1 MTTPDPL
8 ANPIKPEDDTQ
19 ASIPAP
25 EAPSFPQTSAPAFDE
40 ATATPGTTT
49 YGTAYDPAGAAPET
63 QPQDAQQGYAQ
74 QPFGQAQDAQQ
85 PYTQPAFGQPQDPQQ
100 GYAQPAFGQPA
111 FAQGV
116 YANPPK
122 QLIIALLLA
131 FFVGP
136 LGIHNFY
143 LGYNSRGLIQL
154 LLSVIVIGLPITAI
168 WALIEFIMIIMRSG
182 SYGYDASGQ
191 PLV

>member
-25 EAPSFPQTSAPAFDE
+25 EAPSFPQASAPSFDE
-40 ATATPGTTT
+40 ATATPGATT
-49 YGTAYDPAGAAPET
+49 YGTAYDPAGAAPE
-63 QPQDAQQGYAQ
+63 A
-74 QPFGQAQDAQQ
+74 QAQDAQQ
-85 PYTQPAFGQPQDPQQ
+85 PYTQPAFG
-100 GYAQPAFGQPA
+100 QPAFGQPA

-122 QLIIALLLA
+122 QWIIALLLA

-168 WALIEFIMIIMRSG
+168 WAFIEFIMIIMRSG
-182 SYGYDASGQ
+182 SYGCDATGQ

>member
-8 ANPIKPEDDTQ
+8 ANPIKPDDDTQ

-25 EAPSFPQTSAPAFDE
+25 ETPSFPQASAPSFDE

-49 YGTAYDPAGAAPET
+49 YGTAYDPAGAAPE
-63 QPQDAQQGYAQ
+63 A
-74 QPFGQAQDAQQ
+74 QAQDAQQ

-122 QLIIALLLA
+122 QWIIALLLA

-136 LGIHNFY
+136 LGFHNFY

-168 WALIEFIMIIMRSG
+168 WAFIEFIMIIMRSG
-182 SYGYDASGQ
+182 SYGCDATGQ

>member
-25 EAPSFPQTSAPAFDE
+25 ETPSFPQASAPSFDE
-40 ATATPGTTT
+40 ATATPGATT
-49 YGTAYDPAGAAPET
+49 YGTAYDPAGAAPE
-63 QPQDAQQGYAQ
+63 A
-74 QPFGQAQDAQQ
+74 QAQDAQQ

-100 GYAQPAFGQPA
+100 GYAQPAFGQPVFGQPA

-122 QLIIALLLA
+122 QWIIALLLA

-136 LGIHNFY
+136 LGFHNFY

-168 WALIEFIMIIMRSG
+168 WAFIEFIMIIMRSG
-182 SYGYDASGQ
+182 SYGCDATGQ

>member
-25 EAPSFPQTSAPAFDE
+25 EAPSFPQASAPAFDE
-40 ATATPGTTT
+40 ATATPGATT
-49 YGTAYDPAGAAPET
+49 YGTAYDPAGAAPE
-63 QPQDAQQGYAQ
+63 A
-74 QPFGQAQDAQQ
+74 QAQAAQQ

-122 QLIIALLLA
+122 QWIIALLLA

-143 LGYNSRGLIQL
+143 LGYNGRGLIQL
-154 LLSVIVIGLPITAI
+154 ILSVIIIGLPITAI

-182 SYGYDASGQ
+182 AYGCDASGQ

>member
-25 EAPSFPQTSAPAFDE
+25 EAPSFPQASAPAFDE

-49 YGTAYDPAGAAPET
+49 YGTAYDPAGAAPE
-63 QPQDAQQGYAQ
+63 A
-74 QPFGQAQDAQQ
+74 QAQDAQQ
-85 PYTQPAFGQPQDPQQ
+85 PYTQPAFG
-100 GYAQPAFGQPA
+100 QPAFGQPA

-122 QLIIALLLA
+122 QWIIALLLA

-168 WALIEFIMIIMRSG
+168 WAFIEFIMIIMRSG
-182 SYGYDASGQ
+182 SYGCDATGQ

>member
-49 YGTAYDPAGAAPET
+49 YGTAYDPAGAAPEA
-63 QPQDAQQGYAQ
+63 QAQAAQQGYAQ
-74 QPFGQAQDAQQ
+74 QP
-85 PYTQPAFGQPQDPQQ
+85 FGQPQDPQQ

-111 FAQGV
+111 FGQPAFAQGV

-122 QLIIALLLA
+122 QWIIALLLA

-168 WALIEFIMIIMRSG
+168 WAFIEFIMIIMRSG
-182 SYGYDASGQ
+182 SYGCDATGQ

>member
-25 EAPSFPQTSAPAFDE
+25 EAPSFPQASAPSFDE

-49 YGTAYDPAGAAPET
+49 YGTAYDPAGAAPE
-63 QPQDAQQGYAQ
+63 AQV
-74 QPFGQAQDAQQ
+74 QDAQQ

-122 QLIIALLLA
+122 QWIIALLLA

-168 WALIEFIMIIMRSG
+168 WAFIEFIMIIMRSG
-182 SYGYDASGQ
+182 SYGCDATGQ

>member
-49 YGTAYDPAGAAPET
+49 YGTAYDPAGAAPEA

-74 QPFGQAQDAQQ
+74 QPFGQ
-85 PYTQPAFGQPQDPQQ
+85 PQDPQQ
-100 GYAQPAFGQPA
+100 GYAQPAFGQPAFGQPA

-154 LLSVIVIGLPITAI
+154 LLSVIIIGLPITAI
-168 WALIEFIMIIMRSG
+168 WAFIEFIMIIMRSG
-182 SYGYDASGQ
+182 SYGCDATGQ

>member
-49 YGTAYDPAGAAPET
+49 YGTAYDPAGAAPE
-63 QPQDAQQGYAQ
+63 A
-74 QPFGQAQDAQQ
+74 
-85 PYTQPAFGQPQDPQQ
+85 QPQDPQQ
-100 GYAQPAFGQPA
+100 GYAQPAFGQPAFGQPA

-154 LLSVIVIGLPITAI
+154 LLSVIIIGLPITAI
-168 WALIEFIMIIMRSG
+168 WAFIEFIMIIMRSG
-182 SYGYDASGQ
+182 SYGCDATGQ

>member
-25 EAPSFPQTSAPAFDE
+25 ETPSFPQASAPAFDE
-40 ATATPGTTT
+40 ATATP
-49 YGTAYDPAGAAPET
+49 YGTAYDPAGAAPE
-63 QPQDAQQGYAQ
+63 A
-74 QPFGQAQDAQQ
+74 QAQDAQQ

-122 QLIIALLLA
+122 QWIIALLLA

-136 LGIHNFY
+136 LGFHNFY

-168 WALIEFIMIIMRSG
+168 WAFIEFIMIIMRSG
-182 SYGYDASGQ
+182 SYGCDATGQ

>member
-25 EAPSFPQTSAPAFDE
+25 EAPSFPQASAPSFDE

-49 YGTAYDPAGAAPET
+49 YGTAYDPAGAAPE
-63 QPQDAQQGYAQ
+63 A
-74 QPFGQAQDAQQ
+74 QAQDAQQ

-111 FAQGV
+111 FGQPAFGQPAFAQGV

-122 QLIIALLLA
+122 QWIIALLLA

-136 LGIHNFY
+136 LGFHNFY

-168 WALIEFIMIIMRSG
+168 WAFIEFIMIIMRSG
-182 SYGYDASGQ
+182 SYGCDATGQ

>member
-25 EAPSFPQTSAPAFDE
+25 EAPSFPQASAPAFDE

-49 YGTAYDPAGAAPET
+49 YGTAYDPAGAAPE
-63 QPQDAQQGYAQ
+63 A
-74 QPFGQAQDAQQ
+74 QAQDAQQ
-85 PYTQPAFGQPQDPQQ
+85 PYTQPAVGQPQDPQQ

-122 QLIIALLLA
+122 QWIVALLLA
-131 FFVGP
+131 FFVGF
-136 LGIHNFY
+136 LGVHNFY

-154 LLSVIVIGLPITAI
+154 LLSVIIIGLPITAI
-168 WALIEFIMIIMRSG
+168 WAFIEFIMIIMRSG
-182 SYGYDASGQ
+182 SYGCDATGQ

>member
-40 ATATPGTTT
+40 ATATPGATT
-49 YGTAYDPAGAAPET
+49 YGTAYDPAGAAPEA

-74 QPFGQAQDAQQ
+74 QP
-85 PYTQPAFGQPQDPQQ
+85 FGQPQDPQQ

-111 FAQGV
+111 FGQPAFAQGV

-122 QLIIALLLA
+122 QWIIALLLA

-168 WALIEFIMIIMRSG
+168 WAFIEFIMIIMRSG
-182 SYGYDASGQ
+182 SYGCDATGQ

>member
-25 EAPSFPQTSAPAFDE
+25 EAPSFPQASAPSFDE
-40 ATATPGTTT
+40 ATATPGATT
-49 YGTAYDPAGAAPET
+49 YGTAYDPAGAAPE
-63 QPQDAQQGYAQ
+63 A
-74 QPFGQAQDAQQ
+74 QAQDAQQ
-85 PYTQPAFGQPQDPQQ
+85 PYTQPAFG
-100 GYAQPAFGQPA
+100 QPAFGQPA

-122 QLIIALLLA
+122 QWIIALLLA

-136 LGIHNFY
+136 LGFHNFY

-168 WALIEFIMIIMRSG
+168 WAFIEFIMIIMRSG
-182 SYGYDASGQ
+182 SYGCDATGH

>member
-25 EAPSFPQTSAPAFDE
+25 EAPSFPQASAPSFDE
-40 ATATPGTTT
+40 ATATPGATT
-49 YGTAYDPAGAAPET
+49 YGTAYDPAGAAPE
-63 QPQDAQQGYAQ
+63 A
-74 QPFGQAQDAQQ
+74 
-85 PYTQPAFGQPQDPQQ
+85 QPQDPQQ

-122 QLIIALLLA
+122 QWIIALLLA

-136 LGIHNFY
+136 LGFHNFY

-168 WALIEFIMIIMRSG
+168 WAFIEFIMIIMRSG
-182 SYGYDASGQ
+182 SYGCDATGQ

>member
-25 EAPSFPQTSAPAFDE
+25 EAPSFPQASAPSFDE

-49 YGTAYDPAGAAPET
+49 YGTAYDPAGAAPE
-63 QPQDAQQGYAQ
+63 A
-74 QPFGQAQDAQQ
+74 QAQDAQQ
-85 PYTQPAFGQPQDPQQ
+85 PYT
-100 GYAQPAFGQPA
+100 QPAFGQPA

-122 QLIIALLLA
+122 QWIIALLLA

-136 LGIHNFY
+136 LGFHNFY

-168 WALIEFIMIIMRSG
+168 WAFIEFIMIIMRSG
-182 SYGYDASGQ
+182 SYGCDATGQ

>member
-49 YGTAYDPAGAAPET
+49 YGTAYDPAGAAPEA
-63 QPQDAQQGYAQ
+63 PAQDAQQGYAQ
-74 QPFGQAQDAQQ
+74 
-85 PYTQPAFGQPQDPQQ
+85 PAFG
-100 GYAQPAFGQPA
+100 QPAFGQPA

-122 QLIIALLLA
+122 QLIVALLLA

-154 LLSVIVIGLPITAI
+154 LLSVIIIGLPITAI
-168 WALIEFIMIIMRSG
+168 WAFIEFIMIIMRSG
-182 SYGYDASGQ
+182 SYGCDATGQ

>member
-25 EAPSFPQTSAPAFDE
+25 ETPSFPQASAPAFDE

-49 YGTAYDPAGAAPET
+49 YGTAYDPAGAAPE
-63 QPQDAQQGYAQ
+63 A
-74 QPFGQAQDAQQ
+74 QAQDAQQ
-85 PYTQPAFGQPQDPQQ
+85 PYT
-100 GYAQPAFGQPA
+100 QPAFGQPA

-122 QLIIALLLA
+122 QWIIALLLA

-136 LGIHNFY
+136 LGFHNFY

-168 WALIEFIMIIMRSG
+168 WAFIEFIMIIMRSG
-182 SYGYDASGQ
+182 SYGCDATGQ